1 MSDGGKQ
8 LFMRDT
14 IGGGEVQQMTLQDG
28 KQKEMKCVLEE
39 RGVNTYGMKAYEI
52 RRTTQV

>member
-14 IGGGEVQQMTLQDG
+14 IWGGEVQQMTLQDG
-28 KQKEMKCVLEE
+28 KQKGMKHVLEE
-39 RGVNTYGMKAYEI
+39 RSEHIQDEI
-52 RRTTQV
+52 RRTTQL